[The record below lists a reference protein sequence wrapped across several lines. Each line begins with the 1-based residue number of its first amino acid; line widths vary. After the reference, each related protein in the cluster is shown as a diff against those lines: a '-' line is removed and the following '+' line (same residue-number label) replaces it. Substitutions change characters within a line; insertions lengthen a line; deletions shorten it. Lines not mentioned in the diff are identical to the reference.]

1 MMVALEET
9 IMFNKTPAWEEAIR
23 EMRTSVQQDW
33 HYPSG
38 EKSFFSLLEDLW
50 QEAYANKQL

>member
-1 MMVALEET
+1 MMVALEGR
-9 IMFNKTPAWEEAIR
+9 IMINKTPAWKEAIR

-38 EKSFFSLLEDLW
+38 EKCSFFSLEDLW
-50 QEAYANKQL
+50 QEDYANKQL